1 MSALLATHRLAA
13 IGTIR
18 VRPAA
23 AASMEARVQS
33 SVCRI
38 GARGA

>member
-1 MSALLATHRLAA
+1 MSALLAAHRLAA
-13 IGTIR
+13 IDTIR
-18 VRPAA
+18 VRPVA